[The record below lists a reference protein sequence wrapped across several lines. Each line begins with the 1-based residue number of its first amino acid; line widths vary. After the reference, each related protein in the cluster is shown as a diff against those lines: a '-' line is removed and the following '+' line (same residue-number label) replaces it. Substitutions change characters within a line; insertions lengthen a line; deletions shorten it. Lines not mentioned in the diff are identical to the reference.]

1 VTGLVQLLNNT
12 IRQRKLAAGGVVAD
26 DFTSFRSA
34 ASTPL
39 AAAVKD

>member
-12 IRQRKLAAGGVVAD
+12 IRQRTLAAGVVAD
-26 DFTSFRSA
+26 DFTAFRSA